1 MVSDMKTI
9 IILATQ
15 PDILSGIFGIAA
27 ALFGLALAF
36 AALLMPLYVVGIS
49 STLKKIKALQ
59 EQQLH
64 ELRAIRSGEFDNGQ

>member
-59 EQQLH
+59 EQQLR
-64 ELRAIRSGEFDNGQ
+64 ELRAISYGEFDNGQ

>member
-1 MVSDMKTI
+1 MVSDMKTTL
-9 IILATQ
+9 ILATQ
-15 PDILSGIFGIAA
+15 PDILSGIFGIAIV
-27 ALFGLALAF
+27 LFGLGLAF

-59 EQQLH
+59 EQQLR